1 MKMICEDAVISW
13 YSCSVFGFA
22 WKEFLGFLGEFFRD
36 VKRVDLLYLPFSG
49 APLLER
55 IVNHLIKE
63 PAAGMVYKEAY
74 ATINQLWL

>member
-1 MKMICEDAVISW
+1 MRSLAPPKSLP
-13 YSCSVFGFA
+13 SSF
-22 WKEFLGFLGEFFRD
+22 
-36 VKRVDLLYLPFSG
+36 YLPFSS